1 MSDSKEWVYV
11 ISNPAWKGWVKIG
24 MAVDVNKRLLNY
36 QTCSPFRDYKVEF
49 VVPVTDV
56 KVAESTAHER
66 ASWIAEDEKNE
77 WFKMPLDG
85 AIEVVRSIKN
95 EISS

>member
-49 VVPVTDV
+49 VVPVIDV

-77 WFKMPLDG
+77 WFKMPLDS

>member
-49 VVPVTDV
+49 VVPVTDI

-66 ASWIAEDEKNE
+66 ASWIAEEEKCE
-77 WFKMPLDG
+77 WFKMPLDS